1 MIARTSEWPFIE
13 SAIIDMKDRLI
24 ARINQ
29 AAAQGLQELATASN
43 ETSTSIRDTAALWV
57 AAGYCY
63 KANEILVRA
72 HGELINIARG
82 LTPRQQRDR
91 RIVEEAIASIA
102 KAMAEVSRTHYTAQ
116 HGAF

>member
-29 AAAQGLQELATASN
+29 AAAQGLDELAKASD

-57 AAGYCY
+57 AIGYCY
-63 KANEILVRA
+63 KAEEILVRA
-72 HGELINIARG
+72 HGELVSITRE
-82 LTPRQQRDR
+82 LSPRQQRDR
-91 RIVEEAIASIA
+91 RIAEQAIANIV

-116 HGAF
+116 HGEF